1 MKTLKLRD
9 DFYWAGIVDDT
20 LRVFDII
27 MYTEFGTTYNSYVL
41 KSGGKVI
48 LFETVKEAF
57 FEEWMEKLGEVI
69 DVTKIDYLVVN
80 HTEPDHA
87 GSVQRL
93 LNLSPQLK
101 IISTACAAGFLK
113 EIVNGEFCSLIVHD
127 NETMKIGEK
136 TLRFLLVPNLHWPD
150 TMYTFIEEE
159 QVLVTCDS
167 FGSHYGFP
175 DVLVSKVTDHEGYM
189 RATKYYFNCIIG
201 PFKPFML
208 KALKRVRELDVSM
221 ICPGHGPVLDSG
233 IDFIEDTYER
243 WCTVINPNQKK
254 TVIIPYV
261 SAYGYTKQIA
271 EKIAEGIKAS
281 GDIDVRSY
289 DMVTADQAK
298 VLEEIEFADGILFGT
313 PTIVGEALK
322 PIWDLTTSIFAGTH
336 GGKMA
341 SAFGSYGWSGE
352 GVPHIMERLKQLRM
366 NTVDGLR
373 IRFRPGDTDLVD
385 AFEYGYNFGSLLQD
399 KKTGETV
406 KGSRRL
412 VKCLVC
418 GEIFDSSLEVC
429 PVCGVG
435 RENFVP
441 VEEKESTYRK
451 DGDEFY
457 VILGNGTAGLNAA
470 KAIRERDKTSS
481 ILMVSEEKYPTYNRP
496 MLTKALNAGLEIS
509 QIQVEP
515 KRWYEEN
522 QVAQILGKKIVSVDK
537 EKKEVVLEDGMR
549 LKYTKLIYALGAK
562 SFVPPIP
569 GSEKQQVAAIRTLE
583 DAGKIERMIPKNGH
597 AVVIGGGVLG
607 LEAAWEL
614 KKAGCGVTVL
624 EAAPVLMGRQLDEGA
639 AAMLKTVA
647 ESAGI
652 MIRTG
657 VKIEKIKGQERVTA
671 VCLAD
676 GEEIAAD
683 LVLISC
689 GVRANTELAEKMGLR
704 INRAVVADE
713 KMQTSER
720 DIYACG
726 DCVEFEGENAAL
738 WSEASEQGKVAGA
751 NAAGECVTYQKVQMP
766 LSFNGMNTSLYAIG
780 DNGRN
785 KNLLYKT
792 LEICDRSKKQ
802 YEKLY
807 FLNGK
812 LCGVILI
819 GNVSKMAKLTKLM
832 ERKATFAE
840 VILDKETE
848 SY

>member
-1 MKTLKLRD
+1 
-9 DFYWAGIVDDT
+9 
-20 LRVFDII
+20 
-27 MYTEFGTTYNSYVL
+27 
-41 KSGGKVI
+41 
-48 LFETVKEAF
+48 
-57 FEEWMEKLGEVI
+57 
-69 DVTKIDYLVVN
+69 
-80 HTEPDHA
+80 
-87 GSVQRL
+87 
-93 LNLSPQLK
+93 
-101 IISTACAAGFLK
+101 
-113 EIVNGEFCSLIVHD
+113 
-127 NETMKIGEK
+127 
-136 TLRFLLVPNLHWPD
+136 
-150 TMYTFIEEE
+150 
-159 QVLVTCDS
+159 
-167 FGSHYGFP
+167 
-175 DVLVSKVTDHEGYM
+175 
-189 RATKYYFNCIIG
+189 
-201 PFKPFML
+201 
-208 KALKRVRELDVSM
+208 
-221 ICPGHGPVLDSG
+221 
-233 IDFIEDTYER
+233 
-243 WCTVINPNQKK
+243 
-254 TVIIPYV
+254 
-261 SAYGYTKQIA
+261 
-271 EKIAEGIKAS
+271 
-281 GDIDVRSY
+281 
-289 DMVTADQAK
+289 
-298 VLEEIEFADGILFGT
+298 
-313 PTIVGEALK
+313 
-322 PIWDLTTSIFAGTH
+322 
-336 GGKMA
+336 
-341 SAFGSYGWSGE
+341 
-352 GVPHIMERLKQLRM
+352 
-366 NTVDGLR
+366 
-373 IRFRPGDTDLVD
+373 
-385 AFEYGYNFGSLLQD
+385 
-399 KKTGETV
+399 
-406 KGSRRL
+406 
-412 VKCLVC
+412 
-418 GEIFDSSLEVC
+418 
-429 PVCGVG
+429 
-435 RENFVP
+435 
-441 VEEKESTYRK
+441 
-451 DGDEFY
+451 
-457 VILGNGTAGLNAA
+457 
-470 KAIRERDKTSS
+470 
-481 ILMVSEEKYPTYNRP
+481 
-496 MLTKALNAGLEIS
+496 
-509 QIQVEP
+509 
-515 KRWYEEN
+515 
-522 QVAQILGKKIVSVDK
+522 
-537 EKKEVVLEDGMR
+537 MR

-583 DAGKIERMIPKNGH
+583 DARKIERMIPKNGH

-657 VKIEKIKGQERVTA
+657 VKTEKIKGQERVTA

-819 GNVSKMAKLTKLM
+819 GNVSKMAKLTKLI

-840 VILDKETE
+840 VILEKETE